1 MRLLTL
7 VSLLLALMGSLYAA
21 ADTKDI
27 IVGAFSTPKQAQYR
41 NLKLEAYLGHDPVV
55 SKLLKQKHFYFDVK
69 YANGMYRSVLTHFVN
84 SDESLTVLGSVKRI
98 FPDAYMLP
106 TSESGIPP
114 MNVARSENTRPSKPA
129 SVASPKPK
137 PAPSMTVA
145 PLASVEPAPKV
156 IPAEPKDDDVVIIDE
171 TQVKD
176 ETPTAQTAE
185 DTDEV
190 IAPVQEETATEAL
203 PVPEPQRTV
212 SGTPWLLY
220 AIPAAVVVLAL
231 LFFLARRKKPRG
243 RVLKTPEMIN
253 LEPKEKT
260 APKAAEPA
268 PQATPE
274 SEAPKASTKEAVSEA
289 VPEVEAPPVEPAAP
303 ETPAP
308 SPAVSPRKK
317 RNLPPN
323 LEGITKEN
331 LREFAGSRILVAEDN
346 MINQKVITKL
356 FEGSGIELDIANN
369 GQEAIDM
376 LTADPTYNMVLM
388 DAHMPVKDGFEATR
402 EIRRNILFEPIA
414 VVALSGDVSSD
425 DIRKM
430 REAGMEEQLAKPIRV
445 DELYKV
451 LYQYLDFDG
460 ANEEAEEELPELRP
474 HGTDVPLNSEEG
486 LEVCGGDMAM
496 YIEILDEFTQ
506 TYGSANTL
514 VDAYLRTNDDG
525 KLVALMLDIKGV
537 AANIGADPLSE
548 AAETLREA
556 VLINQTEVYEK
567 LAKEFDE
574 ELSKTLAAID
584 SFKSTHLQ

>member
-21 ADTKDI
+21 TEKKDI
-27 IVGAFSTPKQAQYR
+27 IVGAFSTPKQAQFR
-41 NLKLEAYLGHDPVV
+41 NTKLEAYLGHDPAV
-55 SKLLKQKHFYFDVK
+55 SQLLKQKRFYFDVK
-69 YANGMYRSVLTHFVN
+69 YANGMYRSVLTHFVS
-84 SDESLTVLGSVKRI
+84 SDDSLTVLGSVKRI

-106 TSESGIPP
+106 TGESGIPP
-114 MNVARSENTRPSKPA
+114 MNVAGSGKTRA
-129 SVASPKPK
+129 LK
-137 PAPSMTVA
+137 PAPAMTVA
-145 PLASVEPAPKV
+145 PLASVKPAPAPKA
-156 IPAEPKDDDVVIIDE
+156 IPAEPTDDDVVIIDE
-171 TQVKD
+171 TKVEGKTP
-176 ETPTAQTAE
+176 ETGAA
-185 DTDEV
+185 DDMDGV
-190 IAPVQEETATEAL
+190 IAPVQEETAAETL
-203 PVPEPQRTV
+203 PVPAPQQAA

-220 AIPAAVVVLAL
+220 AIAAAVVVLAL
-231 LFFLARRKKPRG
+231 LFFLARRKKPQG

-253 LEPKEKT
+253 LEAKAKT

-268 PQATPE
+268 PQAEREP
-274 SEAPKASTKEAVSEA
+274 EAPQKPVAEAA
-289 VPEVEAPPVEPAAP
+289 PEVEMPPVKPAAP
-303 ETPAP
+303 KTSVPT
-308 SPAVSPRKK
+308 VSPRKK
-317 RNLPPN
+317 RNLPSN
-323 LEGITKEN
+323 LAGITKES
-331 LREFAGSRILVAEDN
+331 LGEFAGNRILVAEDN
-346 MINQKVITKL
+346 LINQKVITKL
-356 FEGSGIELDIANN
+356 IEGSGIELSMANN

-376 LTADPTYNMVLM
+376 LTADPTYNIVLM
-388 DAHMPVKDGFEATR
+388 DAHMPVKDGFEAAR

-430 REAGMEEQLAKPIRV
+430 REAGMEEQLAKPLRI

-460 ANEEAEEELPELRP
+460 ANEKAEKELPGLRP

-486 LEVCGGDMAM
+486 LEICGGDIVM
-496 YIEILDEFTQ
+496 YIEILDEFAQ